1 MEYIIFL
8 DVDGVLNQLQPWYID
23 NTCIKNLGQLCRK
36 LHTTK
41 IVLTSSW
48 RKGWNR
54 DITKCTPQIM
64 TLTKYLNAEGLSIIG
79 RTRDLGDRLVE
90 VLDYCESHNIKR
102 YLILDDDRTEFSR
115 NAKNLYIT
123 NSETGLTI
131 MDIKNIKRL
140 CK

>member
-23 NTCIKNLGQLCRK
+23 NTCIKNLGQLCK
-36 LHTTK
+36 QLHTTK

-54 DITKCTPQIM
+54 DTTKCTPQITSLM
-64 TLTKYLNAEGLSIIG
+64 KCLNAEGLSIIG
-79 RTRDLGDRLVE
+79 RTRDIGDRLLE
-90 VLDYCESHNIKR
+90 VLDYCENH
-102 YLILDDDRTEFSR
+102 
-115 NAKNLYIT
+115 
-123 NSETGLTI
+123 
-131 MDIKNIKRL
+131 NIKRL

>member
-8 DVDGVLNQLQPWYID
+8 DIDGVLNQLQPWYID
-23 NTCIKNLGQLCRK
+23 NTCVKNLGQLCK
-36 LHTTK
+36 QLYTTK

-64 TLTKYLNAEGLSIIG
+64 TLIKCLSAEGLSIIG
-79 RTRDLGDRLVE
+79 RTRELGDRLAE
-90 VLDYCESHNIKR
+90 VLDYCENHDIKR
-102 YLILDDDRTEFSR
+102 YVILDDDRSEFSKSV
-115 NAKNLYIT
+115 KNLYIT
-123 NSETGLTI
+123 NSKTGLT
-131 MDIKNIKRL
+131 MTDIKNIKRL

>member
-1 MEYIIFL
+1 
-8 DVDGVLNQLQPWYID
+8 
-23 NTCIKNLGQLCRK
+23 
-36 LHTTK
+36 
-41 IVLTSSW
+41 
-48 RKGWNR
+48 
-54 DITKCTPQIM
+54 M